1 MFRPFL
7 FLFTSLVIGILGWA
21 VPVYWQLVNSQLLEA
36 VGKGTPSL
44 VEAASSQVQLD
55 RLGVAAI
62 FLDAADSLEI
72 GDSQPV
78 RESIEKAVALFP
90 EYAISGGPDVYFDQ
104 ILRIDPQLRSA
115 KRAELIPNLIPSQT
129 RATLSSFLENSRSSS
144 VRAVIG
150 TRKMAGTRQFMP
162 VYSAAGQ
169 PLEATILLTA
179 LLVQGNH
186 FSPEVAGSV
195 RNLADNMEDAY
206 AVGDLE
212 RVYFALF
219 SLGKRMNW
227 NQLVHLL
234 PFLEDASLLEQ
245 VAAYA
250 RNFDEKFSWI
260 YSSIIQ
266 AQSARSVISYLDT
279 FPDDSKTVPIEGLDD
294 LGLALGYGR
303 GSLDYLLQ
311 QMKKVQVPTRRIV
324 WAEEFPWILD
334 NPAFLLPAA
343 RNPGVF
349 LILKGLFTALSA
361 LCLTAFWLHAFPLL
375 FRTVSQS
382 RKPPPVISAL
392 RTITLSL
399 ILSFLIILI
408 MEPGVFRQSQTPQ
421 TEVRLEW
428 TFQDTVESLFTP
440 TERNDTMDQITVITI
455 SIFFLMQVAVYM
467 AGLIKITEIRKMNT
481 STSLKMELLKNE
493 DQLFDCGLY
502 LGLTGTVLSL
512 IFLAIGV
519 VQASLMAAYSSTLFG
534 IIFVA
539 ILKIFHVRPY
549 RKSLILN
556 PDD

>member
-7 FLFTSLVIGILGWA
+7 FLFTSLVLGLLGWA

-44 VEAASSQVQLD
+44 IEAAASKLQVD
-55 RLGVAAI
+55 RFGVAAV
-62 FLDAADSLEI
+62 FLDAAESLDT
-72 GDSQPV
+72 GDTRAV
-78 RESIEKAVALFP
+78 RRSIEKAISLFP

-144 VRAVIG
+144 VRAVIK

-179 LLVQGNH
+179 LLIQGNH
-186 FSPEVAGSV
+186 FSPEVAASL
-195 RNLADNMEDAY
+195 RTLADNMEDAY
-206 AVGDLE
+206 TVGDIE
-212 RVYFALF
+212 RIYFGIF

-234 PFLEDASLLEQ
+234 PLLEDASLLEK
-245 VAAYA
+245 VAAYS
-250 RNFDEKFSWI
+250 RNYDVKFSWI
-260 YSSIIQ
+260 YSAIIQ
-266 AQSARSVISYLDT
+266 AQSARSVIDYLET
-279 FPDDSKTVPIEGLDD
+279 FPNEGLHD
-294 LGLALGYGR
+294 LGLGLGYGK
-303 GSLDYLLQ
+303 GSLDYLLR
-311 QMKKVQVPTRRIV
+311 QMKKVQVPTRRID
-324 WAEEFPWILD
+324 WAQDVPWLLD

-343 RNPGVF
+343 NNPGMF
-349 LILKGLFTALSA
+349 LIFKGLFTAISA
-361 LCLTAFWLHAFPLL
+361 LCLTAFGLHAFPLL
-375 FRTVSQS
+375 FRTFSQP
-382 RKPPPVISAL
+382 RKPSPIISAL
-392 RTITLSL
+392 RTITLTL
-399 ILSFLIILI
+399 ILFFLIILI

-421 TEVRLEW
+421 SEVRLEW
-428 TFQDTVESLFTP
+428 TFQDTVESLFIP

-467 AGLIKITEIRKMNT
+467 AGLIKITEIRKMT
-481 STSLKMELLKNE
+481 ASTDLKMELLKNE

-519 VQASLMAAYSSTLFG
+519 IQASLMAAYSSTLFG

-539 ILKIFHVRPY
+539 ILKIFHVRPF
-549 RKSLILN
+549 RKNLLLN